1 MERNNLYCLPM
12 LHQLMSEKW
21 ALEERFHERM
31 AMLALAD
38 KLDFKSFS
46 EGRKGPEIAMTLSL
60 AEGLAIAAELA
71 TVARAGASYYRNLPK
86 LGTKAGMVAVVPL
99 IGAMSRYGD
108 YCSWGTEDIASW
120 LLEAYNDDAVVGVV
134 LETNSGGGAVD
145 GTELL
150 AQVVRQR
157 NKPVVGLVSGMAAS
171 AAYWVISQ
179 TDEIVMESAT
189 ASEVGSI
196 GVLAMHVDA
205 SKAYEKQGFK
215 PTIIRADG
223 SEGKALFNSLE
234 PLTPELIAQVKAEL
248 APIRDEFIRQVKA
261 GRPEITD
268 EDIFAG
274 GMYAG
279 RAAIRNGMADRIGYL
294 GDAVQRVVQLAA

>member
-1 MERNNLYCLPM
+1 M

-21 ALEERFHERM
+21 ALEERLHERM

-46 EGRKGPEIAMTLSL
+46 EGRKEPGIALTFTME
-60 AEGLAIAAELA
+60 EGLRIAAE
-71 TVARAGASYYRNLPK
+71 VAETTRASASYYKYLPK

-99 IGAMSRYGD
+99 IGTMSRYGD
-108 YCSWGTEDIASW
+108 YCSWGTEDISGW
-120 LLEAYNDDAVVGVV
+120 LLEAYDDDNVVGVV

-157 NKPVVGLVSGMAAS
+157 NKPVVSLVTGMAAS
-171 AAYWVISQ
+171 AAYWVASQ

-205 SKAYEKQGFK
+205 SKAYEKQGYK

-248 APIRDEFIRQVKA
+248 APIREEFIRQVKA

-268 EDIFAG
+268 EGIFAG

-279 RAAIRNGMADRIGYL
+279 SVAIRNGMADRIGFL
-294 GDAVQRVVQLAA
+294 GDAVQRVVHLAS